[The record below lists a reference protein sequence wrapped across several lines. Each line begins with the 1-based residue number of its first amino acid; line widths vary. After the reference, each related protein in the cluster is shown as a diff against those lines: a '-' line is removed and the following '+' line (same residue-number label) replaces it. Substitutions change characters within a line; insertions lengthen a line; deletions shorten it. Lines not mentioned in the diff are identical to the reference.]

1 MNDTGASPMS
11 HVRGIMTGAASPC
24 RNDDGG
30 KKMTDERRFSP
41 ELRDRLVELL
51 GPDGALE
58 LMERVPQAPWNEIAT
73 KADLADMA
81 TKSDLTREIAVL
93 RAEMADQLRELSL
106 RMTTTMVT
114 TMLGGIFSAAG
125 LAFAAA
131 KLS

>member
-1 MNDTGASPMS
+1 MS
-11 HVRGIMTGAASPC
+11 HARGIMAGAASPC

-30 KKMTDERRFSP
+30 KKMTNERRFSP

-114 TMLGGIFSAAG
+114 TMLGGIFGAAG